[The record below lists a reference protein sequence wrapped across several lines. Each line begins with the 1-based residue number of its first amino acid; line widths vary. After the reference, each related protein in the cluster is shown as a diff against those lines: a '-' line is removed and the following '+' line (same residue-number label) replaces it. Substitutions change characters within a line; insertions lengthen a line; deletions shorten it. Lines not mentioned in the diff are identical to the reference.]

1 MPVIRLLAV
10 AACDEPPAAVVPVG
24 DPDAFTVVVLPDTQ
38 IYAWLYPE
46 TFEAQT
52 RWIAENKDTERIV
65 FVTHVGD
72 IVETGTAAEE
82 WANAQAA
89 WDWIEDAGIPHGF
102 SAGAHDFRT
111 GGVTGRDTSCA
122 NFDDIDCDFTEYPQ
136 NFGPKRYEGREWF
149 VGARRP
155 GTATRSASRRAG

>member
-1 MPVIRLLAV
+1 MLRASGGGNSGPAGAPEVTMPVIWLLAV

-89 WDWIEDAGIPHGF
+89 WD
-102 SAGAHDFRT
+102 
-111 GGVTGRDTSCA
+111 
-122 NFDDIDCDFTEYPQ
+122 
-136 NFGPKRYEGREWF
+136 
-149 VGARRP
+149 
-155 GTATRSASRRAG
+155 